1 LECYVW
7 LSFKYEKEFIERDLA
22 NIMKDRVSKIIESII
37 ENTYFDIYKDIKK
50 ETIYSESEE
59 DDDETSTKDNS
70 NMKQNSIL
78 LTDNEVNGNF

>member
-1 LECYVW
+1 MECYVW